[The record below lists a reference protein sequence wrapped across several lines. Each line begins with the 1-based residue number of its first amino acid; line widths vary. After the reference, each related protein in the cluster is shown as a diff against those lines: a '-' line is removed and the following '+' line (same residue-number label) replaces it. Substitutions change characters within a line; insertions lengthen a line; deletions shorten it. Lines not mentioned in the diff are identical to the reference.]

1 MARLEFCK
9 QCQQYVN
16 NKFLLLLTREPL
28 CLKALREFVN
38 NVNNNFYNLVYF
50 DKKKKGVYT

>member
-1 MARLEFCK
+1 MAQLEFRK

-50 DKKKKGVYT
+50 DKK